1 VTADTTAAPQEAED
15 RCPRCGEAPG
25 QLAAVAAASLGKIT
39 VRRCARCGARFSAS
53 RSHDQLLFSCERCG
67 VPFLADRLL
76 PHAEHRCAECEEGR
90 VPAPLPDEPL
100 TRATE
105 AEVRAALSRRWKLVT
120 SSSLQPYLDRIAR
133 QVAERIEGAP
143 AGVEVLLVDEPAV
156 RTLALPSGALL
167 VSVGAVAFLA
177 DEAELAFALGHEIA
191 HAASGDAAVRLVRLG
206 FLGAAREAGGQD
218 AEAWADAALDLV
230 RLGYGRRRER
240 DADARAIEAV
250 LSLGYDPESAL
261 RHLRRIQIRVDQ
273 ADVAFAEQAASHPIA
288 IDRIRRIERALY
300 GRVKDDKVLK
310 VNREV
315 FRRVCGHE
323 ALSATLAGREWR
335 DQAAHPA
342 PTSAGTAGKRS
353 AAALVKVGLGIAA
366 AAAIVLAIAWA
377 LL

>member
-1 VTADTTAAPQEAED
+1 VS
-15 RCPRCGEAPG
+15 
-25 QLAAVAAASLGKIT
+25 AASLGRIA
-39 VRRCARCGARFSAS
+39 VRRCARCGARFSGA
-53 RSHDQLLFSCERCG
+53 RSHAQLLFTCERCG
-67 VPFLADRLL
+67 IPFLADKLL
-76 PHAEHRCAECEEGR
+76 PHADHRCSECAEGR
-90 VPAPLPDEPL
+90 VPSPLPDEAL

-105 AEVRAALSRRWKLVT
+105 SEVRVALSRRWKLV
-120 SSSLQPYLDRIAR
+120 SSAALQPYLDRVAR
-133 QVAERIEGAP
+133 QVADRIEGAP
-143 AGVEVLLVDEPAV
+143 ATIEVMLVDDPKL

-167 VSVGAVAFLA
+167 VSVGTLLSLA
-177 DEAELAFALGHEIA
+177 DEAELAFVLGHEIA

-206 FLGAAREAGGQD
+206 FLGAVREDEERD

-240 DADARAIEAV
+240 DADARAIEAI
-250 LSLGYDPESAL
+250 LALGYDPESPL
-261 RHLRRIQIRVDQ
+261 RYLRRVQLGVDQ
-273 ADVAFAEQAASHPIA
+273 ADPALAELATSHPIA
-288 IDRIRRIERALY
+288 VDRIRRIEKALY
-300 GRVKDDKVLK
+300 GRVKDEKVLK

-342 PTSAGTAGKRS
+342 PASAGTAGKRS
-353 AAALVKVGLGIAA
+353 ARALVKVGLGIAA